1 MGFAL
6 GFAGFR
12 WVNPPSWVNPAGLTH
27 PAWPK
32 STERAWP
39 KSTERDFRNV
49 ENPLDEISLKPQ
61 TQRKPTA
68 HMQNVKNPPNQPQA
82 YFPGSV
88 DFPPKLKTVVL
99 IFGFPDP
106 PETQPSASKSTEPV
120 SKSTGPA

>member
-32 STERAWP
+32 STER
-39 KSTERDFRNV
+39 DFRKV
-49 ENPLDEISLKPQ
+49 ENPPNEIYLKPQ

-68 HMQNVKNPPNQPQA
+68 QMQNVKNPQNQPQA

-88 DFPPKLKTVVL
+88 DFPPKLRTTVL
-99 IFGFPDP
+99 SFGFPDP
-106 PETQPSASKSTEPV
+106 PETQPSGSKSTEPG